1 MNKFIYN
8 SELIQDNLSEMW
20 EAVSLPSFL
29 EGKEWYWVAHSVAQD
44 IADTHNVPIEVA
56 VAVLSSLSPQKE
68 WNHNVELAKEFF
80 ETKGVRVRHTG
91 VITNKA
97 RLIYKNYK
105 MFRDRKRFIERVLNG
120 PKIVNFFNNI
130 LNPYDKSY
138 CTIDRHQLSCC
149 LGDSKINTCT
159 PKQYEFLK
167 NETLKFAK
175 KQNMIGNEV
184 QAILWCHIKSS
195 K

>member
-1 MNKFIYN
+1 MKFIYN
-8 SELIQDNLSEMW
+8 SDVIQDNLEEMW
-20 EAVSLPSFL
+20 CATSLSSFL
-29 EGKEWYWVAHSVAQD
+29 EGKEWYWIAHSIAQD
-44 IADTHNVPIEVA
+44 IADTYNVPIEVA
-56 VAVLSSLSPQKE
+56 VGVLSSLSPQKE
-68 WNHNVELAKEFF
+68 WSHNVELAKEFF
-80 ETKGVRVRHTG
+80 ETKGVRIRHTG
-91 VITNKA
+91 LISAKA
-97 RLIYKNYK
+97 RLIHNNYK
-105 MFRDRKRFIERVLNG
+105 AYKDRKGFIERVLNG

-138 CTIDRHQLSCC
+138 ICVDRHHLTCC

-167 NETLKFAK
+167 EETIKFAK